1 MAYQDNVITRVDCKC
16 KNGVRISYLNNQ
28 ITQYGLPKDT
38 EKIIYYKENSSSEY
52 NADVVSKDE
61 LNEGEKQQKLEL
73 CGTEAQKIKIETE
86 IETPVMQYCDVTDTE
101 MFGFKEIT
109 KNVLVSPDN
118 GLWAYHG
125 LRKLKFNFKNLQQY
139 ADDYTIKA
147 NLVFD
152 HRDNDEMLAVSSGVE
167 DVIINTACEKN
178 DNKDYELFIYVNTN
192 KLGEKFEGN
201 YAAKQKMLFS
211 GYVQVEF
218 SIQKHNTVIYVF
230 PVELL
235 INNTNFEACKKIQKN
250 VVSIDFGTSSSCV
263 AVRGEDGVE
272 LLTLSASEDSN
283 ESVNIYEN
291 PTCVMLYRWEEI
303 YQQWKLDNEDF
314 PILLKGNLD
323 EYKLGQ
329 KSMQYDFGYSVKNHL
344 KEVDDQQLNS
354 ILTEIKMIPKYL
366 SEGKQESV
374 RPLVVKDKKVVNLV
388 DSYEK
393 QNDESFDVIA
403 FYGYILGKAINRV
416 EKNKIYTRFLITYP
430 VKFSSE
436 VREKVKKSLEY
447 GLKRSI
453 PKPLRSALNEKKK
466 VLFDVKMKYPEP
478 VAYIGSVCGKYLK
491 YTSDNY
497 EPQLFGV
504 FDFGGGTLDYSFGI
518 FAKDEDDDTSSNIHV
533 LGVDG
538 DPNVGGELLI
548 KKMAYWLYTADVNR
562 SEFVEKQ
569 IPFEKPIGEVLPDG
583 CPEELFNST
592 ADAKSNVRKVCETFT
607 RNIFQEITTQVKK
620 EENEEN
626 SDKASNSAFLRP
638 KSSVKAEE
646 ESLKEKTEKPDV
658 MVERKTTETKQSG
671 STAEGGTFKDKI
683 QLHNVNGEEVSIE
696 ITVEKKDIIVKLTEL
711 LKEKV
716 SDFKNVMDR
725 TFKNHQEIID
735 KCDGKGY
742 DSDKVVI
749 FEAGNSSKNA
759 ILREEM
765 KNTFSKNPIFLVD
778 ETDEEFMMQHNKKGT
793 KPKKI
798 ALTPKTA
805 VAFGQVILS
814 DYYVDDSYI
823 KEGTGDAPFNWYI
836 GNVNRGDNSFTM
848 IIDKANV
855 TREWKKYGRINSE
868 DMKIYY
874 AETPVEDG
882 SNGKLREAD
891 VDFVDEDN
899 LHKML
904 YIRVSGADSVECCV
918 CEKGSEPGEN
928 DVTREIVLK

>member
-658 MVERKTTETKQSG
+658 MVERKNTETKQSG

-765 KNTFSKNPIFLVD
+765 KNTFPKNPILLVD